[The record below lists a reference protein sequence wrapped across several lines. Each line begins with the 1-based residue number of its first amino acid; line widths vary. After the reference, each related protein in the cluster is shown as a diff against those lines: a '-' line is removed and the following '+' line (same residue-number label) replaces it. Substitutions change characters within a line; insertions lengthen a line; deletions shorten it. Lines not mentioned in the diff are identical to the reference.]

1 MKMPQIF
8 NASVLALALLAATS
22 LAHAN
27 AIVRLK
33 RPAFAC
39 RSKPDAEFLQRTAR
53 QLKNRAQIDA
63 LGTFAAAH
71 CIWLNGGTF
80 SLLGKDGG
88 FDCISASPSCVW
100 LPGELLQSTGVDD
113 GVF

>member
-1 MKMPQIF
+1 MPHTF
-8 NASVLALALLAATS
+8 NASVLVFAMLAATS

-33 RPAFAC
+33 HPAFAC
-39 RSKPDAEFLQRTAR
+39 RSKPDAEFLQQMAR

-63 LGTFAAAH
+63 LGTYAAAH
-71 CIWLNGGTF
+71 CIWLKGGTF
-80 SLLGKDGG
+80 SRLGEDGG